1 MTGQIDPLTGKEL
14 PAYDTI
20 NTDHES
26 DEKDARQIVWAIQ
39 AQKNQ
44 TEMIVSFVDSVE
56 SGILQL
62 LEKVDQNKMMEIDE
76 DDDYMINELLS
87 HIRTQQFI
95 DEVSNLTLETL
106 NGGRLQIKQLIKAN
120 KDLFSATM
128 MGVWYIL
135 AEQNNGIEEE
145 EDWNFAEV
153 FSFSAPR
160 IR

>member
-1 MTGQIDPLTGKEL
+1 MTEQIDPLTGKEL

-20 NTDHES
+20 NTDHDS

-44 TEMIVSFVDSVE
+44 TEMIVSFADSVE

-106 NGGRLQIKQLIKAN
+106 NGGR
-120 KDLFSATM
+120 
-128 MGVWYIL
+128 
-135 AEQNNGIEEE
+135 
-145 EDWNFAEV
+145 
-153 FSFSAPR
+153 
-160 IR
+160 

>member
-1 MTGQIDPLTGKEL
+1 
-14 PAYDTI
+14 
-20 NTDHES
+20 
-26 DEKDARQIVWAIQ
+26 
-39 AQKNQ
+39 
-44 TEMIVSFVDSVE
+44 
-56 SGILQL
+56 
-62 LEKVDQNKMMEIDE
+62 MMEIDE

-153 FSFSAPR
+153 FSFSAPK